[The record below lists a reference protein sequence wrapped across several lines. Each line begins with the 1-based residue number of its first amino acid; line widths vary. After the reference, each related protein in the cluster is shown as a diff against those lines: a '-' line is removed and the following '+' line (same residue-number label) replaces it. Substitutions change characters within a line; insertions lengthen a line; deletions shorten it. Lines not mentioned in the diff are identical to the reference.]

1 VTDKQSGLYAG
12 TLGFVPVDTSRDR
25 AEREQDNGTADDRL
39 RAVERELQRLGM
51 VGATWQRLAKLL
63 NLHHGQVS
71 SALTVL
77 HRQGRIAMT
86 SAKQNRCHYYIHA
99 DYIPMYDPSEVYLR
113 PSKTLATRKAEAGE
127 ALADAVVAYCDQL
140 RDSLLIDHEML
151 YKALAEYR
159 KVK

>member
-1 VTDKQSGLYAG
+1 
-12 TLGFVPVDTSRDR
+12 
-25 AEREQDNGTADDRL
+25 
-39 RAVERELQRLGM
+39 
-51 VGATWQRLAKLL
+51 
-63 NLHHGQVS
+63 
-71 SALTVL
+71 
-77 HRQGRIAMT
+77 
-86 SAKQNRCHYYIHA
+86 
-99 DYIPMYDPSEVYLR
+99 MYDPSEVYLR